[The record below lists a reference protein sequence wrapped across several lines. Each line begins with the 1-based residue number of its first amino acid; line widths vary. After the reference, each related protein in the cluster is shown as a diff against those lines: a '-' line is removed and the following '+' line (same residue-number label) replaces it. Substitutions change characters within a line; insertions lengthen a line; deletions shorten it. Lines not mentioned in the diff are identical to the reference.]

1 MAEVPCANRS
11 TIQPPASHPLRNGMR
26 FGQREA
32 APGPEFR
39 ITATLAT
46 TASAGPRLA
55 ASIGLAIP

>member
-1 MAEVPCANRS
+1 
-11 TIQPPASHPLRNGMR
+11 MR